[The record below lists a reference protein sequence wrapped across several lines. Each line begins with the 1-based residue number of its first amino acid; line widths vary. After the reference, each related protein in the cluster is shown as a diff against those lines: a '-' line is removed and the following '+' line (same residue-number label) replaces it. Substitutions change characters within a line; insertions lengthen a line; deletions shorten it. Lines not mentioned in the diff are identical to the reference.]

1 MDNSYLDLPL
11 QFDGS
16 KFRKTSLNDSI
27 TKVVSIVIS
36 TPKDSVGCDTEFGTI
51 QLAPDEA
58 LVEMETIKE
67 DLAKTI
73 RSALEQNEPRLGK
86 IQVKI
91 QGGMKPDKSGILPL
105 KIIINATVLS
115 TGKTFKLE
123 KTLTEDYYRT
133 PFPGRMG

>member
-11 QFDGS
+11 QFDGKKLRS
-16 KFRKTSLNDSI
+16 TSLKDSI
-27 TKVVSIVIS
+27 IKNVSMIIS
-36 TPKDSVGCDTEFGTI
+36 TPRGSARCDRKFGTV

-73 RSALEQNEPRLGK
+73 KSALEQNELRLAS
-86 IQVKI
+86 ISVKI
-91 QGGMKPDKSGILPL
+91 QGGLKADKSGILPL
-105 KIIINATVLS
+105 KIIINAKEKI
-115 TGKTFKLE
+115 TGKKFNLE

>member
-1 MDNSYLDLPL
+1 MEDNYLDLPL

-16 KFRKTSLNDSI
+16 RFNRISLSTSI
-27 TKVVSIVIS
+27 AKIVSVVIS
-36 TPKDSVGCDTEFGTI
+36 TPKGSVSGDSEFGTD
-51 QLAPDEA
+51 QLSPDEA

-73 RSALEQNEPRLGK
+73 KSALERNEPRLEK
-86 IQVKI
+86 VTVKV
-91 QGGMKPDKSGILPL
+91 QGGIKPDKTGILPL
-105 KIIINATVLS
+105 KIMISASEIA
-115 TGKTFKLE
+115 TGKSFKLE

>member
-1 MDNSYLDLPL
+1 MENTYLDLPL
-11 QFDGS
+11 RFDGS
-16 KFRKTSLNDSI
+16 KFKSTSLSDSI
-27 TKVVSIVIS
+27 TKVVSIIIS
-36 TPKDSVGCDTEFGTI
+36 TPKGSVVCDKEFGTH

-73 RSALEQNEPRLGK
+73 KSALEQNESRLGK
-86 IQVKI
+86 ISVKI
-91 QGGMKPDKSGILPL
+91 QGGMKPDKTGILPL
-105 KIIINATVLS
+105 KIIINATETP
-115 TGKTFKLE
+115 TGKAFKLE

>member
-11 QFDGS
+11 QFDGA
-16 KFRKTSLNDSI
+16 KFKTISLRDSVI
-27 TKVVSIVIS
+27 KVVSMIIS
-36 TPKDSVGCDTEFGTI
+36 TPKGSVVCDQNFGTD
-51 QLAPDEA
+51 QLSPDEA

-73 RSALEQNEPRLGK
+73 KAALERNENRLDGVT
-86 IQVKI
+86 VKI
-91 QGGMKPDKSGILPL
+91 QGGLKPDKTGILPL
-105 KIIINATVLS
+105 KIIINANEVL
-115 TGKTFKLE
+115 TGKKFKLE